1 MEEKTILAGV
11 EVDTAYGKIKKV
23 AQGFL
28 IPIEDEETIKLYLK
42 RAFIK
47 LENDVLKDFETL
59 KKFNKQGQGV
69 M

>member
-11 EVDTAYGKIKKV
+11 EIDTAYGKIKKV
-23 AQGFL
+23 AEGFL
-28 IPIEDEETIKLYLK
+28 IPTEDEETIKLYLK

-69 M
+69 E

>member
-11 EVDTAYGKIKKV
+11 EIDTAYGKIKKV

-28 IPIEDEETIKLYLK
+28 IPTEDEETIKLHLK

-59 KKFNKQGQGV
+59 KKFNKQG
-69 M
+69 